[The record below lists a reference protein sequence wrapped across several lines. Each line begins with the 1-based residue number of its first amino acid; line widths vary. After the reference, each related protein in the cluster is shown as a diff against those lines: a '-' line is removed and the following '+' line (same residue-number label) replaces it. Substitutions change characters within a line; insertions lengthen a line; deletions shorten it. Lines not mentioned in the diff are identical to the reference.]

1 MNEDTLPEIPDCAA
15 RRAYGYTDT
24 DAVARAA
31 PGKQRKTGVW
41 GYRLARMLCTPQGN
55 ALGRDA
61 AELEALISQGPHDRG
76 AWFEIDTDV
85 ECAWGGEKRKGSKWE
100 GATSLALSPWARREM
115 GVGMDEE
122 VPGPDLP
129 EPNQVVQE
137 KKKEDEYND
146 QHDQHENMEGW

>member
-1 MNEDTLPEIPDCAA
+1 
-15 RRAYGYTDT
+15 
-24 DAVARAA
+24 
-31 PGKQRKTGVW
+31 
-41 GYRLARMLCTPQGN
+41 
-55 ALGRDA
+55 
-61 AELEALISQGPHDRG
+61 
-76 AWFEIDTDV
+76 
-85 ECAWGGEKRKGSKWE
+85 
-100 GATSLALSPWARREM
+100 M